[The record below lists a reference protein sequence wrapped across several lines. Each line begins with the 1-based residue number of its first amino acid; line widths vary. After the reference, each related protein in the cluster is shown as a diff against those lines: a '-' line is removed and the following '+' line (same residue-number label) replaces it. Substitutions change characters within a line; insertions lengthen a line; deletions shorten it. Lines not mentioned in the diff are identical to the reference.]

1 MGAYWHS
8 PTYAS
13 QLQLTASFEQLIPSI
28 IASRSPMISIYC
40 VAPEGSL
47 IMVAMMPV
55 DRYCLSHH
63 PSSRVKVLDDVVA
76 PRIHP
81 YLSRN
86 RT

>member
-1 MGAYWHS
+1 
-8 PTYAS
+8 
-13 QLQLTASFEQLIPSI
+13 
-28 IASRSPMISIYC
+28 MISIYC